1 MSDNKRMG
9 STSVDT
15 STQGIR
21 FADGTYQTTAAVPVT
36 SAGNTITLDNTGIT
50 MTDPFGD
57 VFQLSQDYAF
67 FSLDNSG
74 GGVSVFYDG
83 ANYGAS
89 ISDGNGNA
97 LLLGDGFGNFNLSN
111 ESGHAGII
119 SASGDTCSVYGNPLF
134 LGVAGGVGITIS
146 PSGISLDGVVV
157 STTPPTAGQVLTA
170 SSPTAAGWVTPAGGA
185 TKTARVDMGTIASA
199 TPSLVTTYT
208 WPTAFADNNYTINGS
223 VVILETP
230 PASAATAIVCVGSIE
245 LLANGTGFN
254 FVICNADGLSHHVI
268 AQFIAVHD

>member
-15 STQGIR
+15 STSGIR
-21 FADGTYQTTAAVPVT
+21 FADGTYQTTAAAPLVG
-36 SAGNTITLDNTGIT
+36 AGNTIVTDSTGIT
-50 MTDPFGD
+50 MTDLFGD

-67 FSLDNSG
+67 FSLNNSG
-74 GGVSVFYDG
+74 GGVATFFDG
-83 ANYGAS
+83 TNYGAS

-97 LLLGDGFGNFNLSN
+97 LLLGDGIGNFNLSN

-119 SASGDTCSVYGNPLF
+119 SASGDGCTVYGNPLF
-134 LGVAGGVGITIS
+134 LGVAGGLGITIS
-146 PSGISLDGVVV
+146 PSGISLGGVVL
-157 STTPPTAGQVLTA
+157 SLTPPTTGQVLTA
-170 SSPTAAGWVTPAGGA
+170 SSPTAAGWVTPSAGA

-199 TPSLVTTYT
+199 TPSLVTMYT
-208 WPTAFADNNYTINGS
+208 WPTAFADNNYTITGS

-230 PASAATAIVCVGSIE
+230 PAGAATAIVCVGSIE

-254 FVICNADGLSHHVI
+254 FVICNADGISHHVM